1 MSIVKGYV
9 QTDLG
14 QIHYRKKEGEG
25 LPIVCFHQTA
35 SSSAMFEAF
44 MAEFAGSNPIIA
56 LDTPGF
62 GGSYDPI
69 DEPTMDQ
76 YADQMVDAMR
86 GLGIDKAH
94 LFGHHTGASIAV
106 EIAARYCRSERI
118 LDHDWSGGDYARRS

>member
-86 GLGIDKAH
+86 ALDIAGEMRVQQLKLKGVVMEDVRLVSRASA
-94 LFGHHTGASIAV
+94 GA
-106 EIAARYCRSERI
+106 E
-118 LDHDWSGGDYARRS
+118 